1 MSKLYIGWS
10 EVNIT
15 PDKKISLAGQFAER
29 ISEYVEKPL
38 TATAMAVE
46 CGGDQMIMISTDL
59 VAIGMNLEEEI
70 RVLNRQIQAMEASAD
85 KAQEKIDKFEL
96 WCDHQQTLLN
106 AKDIEMIKL
115 LEELNYFKSHCQDLE
130 THCSALETNCR
141 TLEDRCKG
149 LEKGT
154 VYFVL
159 RKIKRLFSK

>member
-1 MSKLYIGWS
+1 MKDNQTLQTDF
-10 EVNIT
+10 EALCLHQKET
-15 PDKKISLAGQFAER
+15 
-29 ISEYVEKPL
+29 L
-38 TATAMAVE
+38 TRQKVQIW
-46 CGGDQMIMISTDL
+46 D
-59 VAIGMNLEEEI
+59 LEEEI